1 MTIESPLSFF
11 NIIGLIFATI
21 MLSIL
26 TSSVIYLLKRMWRKK
41 KSKLIWTPI
50 SSVDRRSNLSYDEFV
65 REYASVGKP
74 VILTNVVKNWEA
86 STKWTMDFFR
96 SEYGSAVGQVLD
108 CATLTESPMT
118 IADYLSYMNLKER
131 DKLLCLERL
140 LIQDYP
146 QLRDDYKVPVYFP
159 DLYDR
164 IPEKLRKK
172 YNLEPG
178 HILIGHKNT
187 SIGLHCD
194 SHHMNA
200 WIAVIS
206 GKKQVILFSPDQQG
220 FLYSDKQVDAFNP
233 DLERFP
239 LYKNAKPVECTLN
252 QGEIIYIP
260 PDWSHHV
267 KNIEDSITLQ
277 HNSVDHWN
285 SELVFQSFV
294 EMSPIKGHL
303 LPLIIEFPWIGR
315 SLFAI
320 GLL

>member
-1 MTIESPLSFF
+1 MTIESPLSFSK
-11 NIIGLIFATI
+11 IIGLIFATI

-65 REYASVGKP
+65 REYASIGKP
-74 VILTNVVKNWEA
+74 VIITDVVKNWKC
-86 STKWTMDFFR
+86 STKWTVDFFR

-108 CATLTESPMT
+108 CDTLTKSSMT
-118 IADYLSYMNLKER
+118 IADYLDYMTLKER

-146 QLRDDYKVPVYFP
+146 ELREDYKIPVYFP
-159 DLYDR
+159 DLLER
-164 IPEKLRKK
+164 IPEKLRRK
-172 YNLEPG
+172 YKLEPG
-178 HILIGHKNT
+178 HVLIGHKDT

-194 SHHMNA
+194 SGHENA
-200 WIAVIS
+200 WVAVIS
-206 GKKQVILFSPDQQG
+206 GKKRAVLFSPDQQD
-220 FLYSDKQVDAFNP
+220 FLYDGEVDTFNP

-239 LYKNAKPVECTLN
+239 LYKNANPVECTLN

-260 PDWSHHV
+260 PDWWHHV
-267 KNIEDSITLQ
+267 KNIEEAITLQ
-277 HNSVDHWN
+277 RNSVDQWN
-285 SELVFQSFV
+285 SELVFQSFI
-294 EMSPIKGHL
+294 EADGIKGHL
-303 LPLIIEFPWIGR
+303 VPLIIEFPWLG
-315 SLFAI
+315 SFLFAI